1 MISHALDSL
10 HQEGALDEGKK
21 QAVEKLGVIQRIVS
35 PVEVGALS
43 SDDLKNVGL
52 HKAGAPASELGDF
65 LTLAHHTV
73 EVKEDGAYGRELV
86 QTVEGVDGIQQIGT
100 ISLAIHHQ
108 GDSYTAD
115 KLLHFSQ
122 ESNEASDAGIER
134 DGVFNDPAIFV
145 QLAIVDR
152 ELVGIG
158 AAVRVYAAA
167 GINVAIEDS
176 P

>member
-1 MISHALDSL
+1 MISHALDSF
-10 HQEGALDEGKK
+10 HQEGALDEGKE
-21 QAVEKLGVIQRIVS
+21 QVVEKFGVIQRIVS
-35 PVEVGALS
+35 PAEVGALS
-43 SDDLKNVGL
+43 SDDPKNVGL
-52 HKAGAPASELGDF
+52 HEAGAPASEFGDF

-86 QTVEGVDGIQQIGT
+86 QTVEGVDGIQQIRT

-108 GDSYTAD
+108 GDGDTAD
-115 KLLHFSQ
+115 ELLHFSQ

-167 GINVAIEDS
+167 GIDVAIEDS